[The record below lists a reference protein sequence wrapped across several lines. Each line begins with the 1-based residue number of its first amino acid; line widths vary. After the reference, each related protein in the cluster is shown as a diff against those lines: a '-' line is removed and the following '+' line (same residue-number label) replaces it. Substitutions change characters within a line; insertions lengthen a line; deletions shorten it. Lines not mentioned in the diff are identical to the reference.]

1 MHPLLMSALISGGI
15 NALQG
20 KRGSNLLK
28 STVTDTLMSAALMG
42 GTNLAMGQPAN
53 PFAKNFAF
61 MGVNQPAVDS
71 PLTKTG
77 IMEQM
82 KAAEIG
88 TSQLPTQTPS
98 FSESMSSVTDVFKSP
113 KEFVDKSG
121 NVQSLMRYD
130 PGKVAIGAGGA
141 ALAGLGLGAFDPK
154 PAKKPKIPGYN
165 KFYAA
170 DPSMFM
176 PYDDPDIAPID
187 YGKYPD
193 EPYSNMNQGGIASFD
208 NGGLVGLKKKIE
220 ELKKTPEGLREL
232 GTMIP
237 GSVTEFK
244 MKNQNESAF
253 STNEEIIQRYI
264 DSQTMGIKAGG
275 IASFDEGGPV
285 RNINLDPAEIFKKVM
300 MEGYRPTPEEKEALD
315 KYLAGQENKKGGGIM
330 QLAMGGRASNQ
341 PIESI
346 EETTVEEEET
356 IPTPQGLPRIPFMD
370 PNMPLPTPMPGV
382 MPGVGGMPGV
392 MGMKTGALVDKLP
405 SMSNTDEN
413 NPKNYKRTSGKLV
426 VDAAGKGN
434 EEKDTMLAQL
444 ADGEFVTK
452 SKAVRGAGIAL
463 GANPKNKKQQRELG
477 ARFFYKQMADFDK
490 LAKRMAS

>member
-28 STVTDTLMSAALMG
+28 STVKDTLMSAALMG

-53 PFAKNFAF
+53 PFAKDFAF
-61 MGVNQPAVDS
+61 MGVNQPVVDS
-71 PLTKTG
+71 PVTKAG

-82 KAAEIG
+82 QTMPIG
-88 TSQLPTQTPS
+88 ASELPSKTPS
-98 FSESMSSVTDVFKSP
+98 FSESITSFTDVFK
-113 KEFVDKSG
+113 DKPG
-121 NVQSLMRYD
+121 GKYD
-130 PGKVAIGAGGA
+130 AGKVAIGAGGA
-141 ALAGLGLGAFDPK
+141 ALAGLGLGAFDPT
-154 PAKKPKIPGYN
+154 PPEKPKIPGYN

-187 YGKYPD
+187 YGKYPE

-285 RNINLDPAEIFKKVM
+285 RNINIDPAEIFKKVM

-330 QLAMGGRASNQ
+330 QLAMGGRASNE

-346 EETTVEEEET
+346 EETTVEEET
-356 IPTPQGLPRIPFMD
+356 TPAPQGLPRIPFMD
-370 PNMPLPTPMPGV
+370 PNMPITTPMPG
-382 MPGVGGMPGV
+382 MGDV

-426 VDAAGKGN
+426 VDAAGKGS

-463 GANPKNKKQQRELG
+463 GASPKDKKQQRELG

>member
-1 MHPLLMSALISGGI
+1 MNPLLMSALISGGI

-28 STVTDTLMSAALMG
+28 STIMDTAMSAALMG

-53 PFAKNFAF
+53 PFAKDFAF
-61 MGVNQPAVDS
+61 MGVNQPVVDS
-71 PLTKTG
+71 PVTKAG

-82 KAAEIG
+82 QSMPIG
-88 TSQLPTQTPS
+88 TSQLPTQAPS

-113 KEFVDKSG
+113 KEFIDKSG
-121 NVQSLMRYD
+121 NVQSIMRYD

-154 PAKKPKIPGYN
+154 PAQKPRIPGYN

-176 PYDDPDIAPID
+176 PYDDPDIDPID
-187 YGKYPD
+187 YSKYPD

-208 NGGLVGLKKKIE
+208 
-220 ELKKTPEGLREL
+220 
-232 GTMIP
+232 
-237 GSVTEFK
+237 
-244 MKNQNESAF
+244 
-253 STNEEIIQRYI
+253 
-264 DSQTMGIKAGG
+264 
-275 IASFDEGGPV
+275 EGGPV
-285 RNINLDPAEIFKKVM
+285 KNIKLDPVEIFKKVM
-300 MEGYRPTPEEKEALD
+300 MEGYRPTPEEKKVLD
-315 KYLAGQENKKGGGIM
+315 EYLAGQGNKKGGIM

-346 EETTVEEEET
+346 EETTAEEEIT
-356 IPTPQGLPRIPFMD
+356 PAPQGLPRIPFMD
-370 PNMPLPTPMPGV
+370 PNMPIETPMPG
-382 MPGVGGMPGV
+382 MMGMPGV

-426 VDAAGKGN
+426 VDAAGKGS

>member
-28 STVTDTLMSAALMG
+28 STVMDTAMSAALMG

-53 PFAKNFAF
+53 PLKANFQF
-61 MGVNQPAVDS
+61 MGMNAPVGATPDRFIGPAEKGFMIEGS
-71 PLTKTG
+71 PG
-77 IMEQM
+77 R
-82 KAAEIG
+82 
-88 TSQLPTQTPS
+88 SPS
-98 FSESMSSVTDVFKSP
+98 FSESITSFTDVFK
-113 KEFVDKSG
+113 DKPG
-121 NVQSLMRYD
+121 GKYD
-130 PGKVAIGAGGA
+130 PGKVGIGAGAGA
-141 ALAGLGLGAFDPK
+141 LGLLGLGAFDPK
-154 PAKKPKIPGYN
+154 PPEKPKIPGYN

-176 PYDDPDIAPID
+176 PYDDPDIDPID
-187 YGKYPD
+187 YSKYPD

-208 NGGLVGLKKKIE
+208 
-220 ELKKTPEGLREL
+220 
-232 GTMIP
+232 
-237 GSVTEFK
+237 
-244 MKNQNESAF
+244 
-253 STNEEIIQRYI
+253 
-264 DSQTMGIKAGG
+264 D
-275 IASFDEGGPV
+275 GGPV
-285 RNINLDPAEIFKKVM
+285 KNINLDPAELFKKIM
-300 MEGYRPTPEEKEALD
+300 MEGYRPTPEERDALD
-315 KYLAGQENKKGGGIM
+315 KYLADQENKKGGGIM
-330 QLAMGGRASNQ
+330 QLAAGGRASNQ

-346 EETTVEEEET
+346 EETTIDEEE
-356 IPTPQGLPRIPFMD
+356 PTPPPQGLPRIPFQD
-370 PNMPLPTPMPGV
+370 PNMPMPTPMPG
-382 MPGVGGMPGV
+382 MGGLLGGV
-392 MGMKTGALVDKLP
+392 MAMKTGALVDKLP

-463 GANPKNKKQQRELG
+463 GASPKNKKQQRELG

>member
-53 PFAKNFAF
+53 PFKGNFQF
-61 MGVNQPAVDS
+61 MGMNAPVGATPDRFIGPAEKGFMIEGS
-71 PLTKTG
+71 PG
-77 IMEQM
+77 R
-82 KAAEIG
+82 
-88 TSQLPTQTPS
+88 SPS
-98 FSESMSSVTDVFKSP
+98 FSESITSFTDVFKRPNP
-113 KEFVDKSG
+113 KGAGLPDV
-121 NVQSLMRYD
+121 YD
-130 PGKVAIGAGGA
+130 PGKVGIGAGAA
-141 ALAGLGLGAFDPK
+141 ALGALGLGAFDPK
-154 PAKKPKIPGYN
+154 PPKKAKIPGYN

-208 NGGLVGLKKKIE
+208 
-220 ELKKTPEGLREL
+220 
-232 GTMIP
+232 
-237 GSVTEFK
+237 
-244 MKNQNESAF
+244 
-253 STNEEIIQRYI
+253 
-264 DSQTMGIKAGG
+264 
-275 IASFDEGGPV
+275 EGGPV
-285 RNINLDPAEIFKKVM
+285 RNIDLDPAEIFKKVM

-330 QLAMGGRASNQ
+330 QLAMGGRASNE

-346 EETTVEEEET
+346 EETTVEEET
-356 IPTPQGLPRIPFMD
+356 TPAPQGLPRIPFMD
-370 PNMPLPTPMPGV
+370 PNMPIATPMPG
-382 MPGVGGMPGV
+382 MTGMPV
-392 MGMKTGALVDKLP
+392 MGMRTGALVDKLP

-463 GANPKNKKQQRELG
+463 GANPKDKKQQRELG

>member
-1 MHPLLMSALISGGI
+1 MGINKPTGAPIQGGI
-15 NALQG
+15 G
-20 KRGSNLLK
+20 P
-28 STVTDTLMSAALMG
+28 
-42 GTNLAMGQPAN
+42 TNTP
-53 PFAKNFAF
+53 
-61 MGVNQPAVDS
+61 
-71 PLTKTG
+71 
-77 IMEQM
+77 
-82 KAAEIG
+82 
-88 TSQLPTQTPS
+88 PS

-113 KEFVDKSG
+113 KEFIDKSG
-121 NVQSLMRYD
+121 EVQSIMRYD

-176 PYDDPDIAPID
+176 PYDDPDIDPID
-187 YGKYPD
+187 YGKYPE

-208 NGGLVGLKKKIE
+208 
-220 ELKKTPEGLREL
+220 
-232 GTMIP
+232 
-237 GSVTEFK
+237 
-244 MKNQNESAF
+244 
-253 STNEEIIQRYI
+253 
-264 DSQTMGIKAGG
+264 
-275 IASFDEGGPV
+275 EGGPV
-285 RNINLDPAEIFKKVM
+285 RNIDLDPAEIFKKVM

-356 IPTPQGLPRIPFMD
+356 IPTPQGLPRIPFID
-370 PNMPLPTPMPGV
+370 PNMPITTPMPGL
-382 MPGVGGMPGV
+382 GGV

-426 VDAAGKGN
+426 VDAAGKGD

>member
-1 MHPLLMSALISGGI
+1 MSALISGGI

-28 STVTDTLMSAALMG
+28 STVMDTAMSAALMG

-53 PFAKNFAF
+53 PFSKDFAF
-61 MGVNQPAVDS
+61 MGMNKPTGAPIQGGIGPTN
-71 PLTKTG
+71 TK
-77 IMEQM
+77 
-82 KAAEIG
+82 
-88 TSQLPTQTPS
+88 PS
-98 FSESMSSVTDVFKSP
+98 FSESMTSITDVFKRP
-113 KEFVDKSG
+113 NPEGANLPDV
-121 NVQSLMRYD
+121 YD
-130 PGKVAIGAGGA
+130 PGKVGIGAGAA

-187 YGKYPD
+187 YSKYPD

-208 NGGLVGLKKKIE
+208 DGGLVGLRKKIE
-220 ELKKTPEGLREL
+220 QLKRTPEGLREL
-232 GTMIP
+232 SIMIP

-244 MKNQNESAF
+244 MKNKNESAF
-253 STNEEIIQRYI
+253 STNEEIIQKYI
-264 DSQTMGIKAGG
+264 DSQSIGIKAGG
-275 IASFDEGGPV
+275 ITSFDDGGAV
-285 RNINLDPAEIFKKVM
+285 RNINLDPQEIFKKVM
-300 MEGYRPTPEEKEALD
+300 MEGYRPTPEEKEVLD

-330 QLAMGGRASNQ
+330 QLAMGGRATNE

-346 EETTVEEEET
+346 EETTEEEDT
-356 IPTPQGLPRIPFMD
+356 MDTAPPRGLPRIPFMD
-370 PNMPLPTPMPGV
+370 PRMPMPTPMPG
-382 MPGVGGMPGV
+382 MMGMPV
-392 MGMKTGALVDKLP
+392 MGMRTGALVDKLP

-413 NPKNYKRTSGKLV
+413 NPNNYKRTSGKLV
-426 VDAAGKGN
+426 VDAAGKGS

>member
-28 STVTDTLMSAALMG
+28 STVMDTAMSAALMG

-53 PFAKNFAF
+53 PFAKDFAF
-61 MGVNQPAVDS
+61 MGVNQPVVDS
-71 PLTKTG
+71 PVTKAG

-82 KAAEIG
+82 QTMPIG
-88 TSQLPTQTPS
+88 ASELPTKTPS
-98 FSESMSSVTDVFKSP
+98 FSESITSFTDVFKRPNP
-113 KEFVDKSG
+113 KGANLPDV
-121 NVQSLMRYD
+121 YD
-130 PGKVAIGAGGA
+130 PLKVGIGAGGA

-154 PAKKPKIPGYN
+154 PPEKPKIPGYN

-176 PYDDPDIAPID
+176 PYDDPDIDPID
-187 YGKYPD
+187 YSKYPD

-208 NGGLVGLKKKIE
+208 
-220 ELKKTPEGLREL
+220 
-232 GTMIP
+232 
-237 GSVTEFK
+237 
-244 MKNQNESAF
+244 
-253 STNEEIIQRYI
+253 
-264 DSQTMGIKAGG
+264 D
-275 IASFDEGGPV
+275 GGPV
-285 RNINLDPAEIFKKVM
+285 KNINLDPAELFKKIM
-300 MEGYRPTPEEKEALD
+300 MEGYRPTPEERDALD
-315 KYLAGQENKKGGGIM
+315 KYLADQENKKGGGIM
-330 QLAMGGRASNQ
+330 QLAAGGRASNQ

-346 EETTVEEEET
+346 EETTIDEEE
-356 IPTPQGLPRIPFMD
+356 PTPPPQGLPRIPFQD
-370 PNMPLPTPMPGV
+370 PNMPMPTPMPGS
-382 MPGVGGMPGV
+382 GGLLGGV

>member
-1 MHPLLMSALISGGI
+1 MSALISGGI

-53 PFAKNFAF
+53 PFAKDFAF
-61 MGVNQPAVDS
+61 MGINQPIPDNPV
-71 PLTKTG
+71 TKAG

-82 KAAEIG
+82 QTISPELATAGK
-88 TSQLPTQTPS
+88 LPTKTPT
-98 FSESMSSVTDVFKSP
+98 FSESITSFTDVFKRPNP
-113 KEFVDKSG
+113 KGADLPDV
-121 NVQSLMRYD
+121 YD
-130 PGKVAIGAGGA
+130 PGKVGIGAGAA
-141 ALAGLGLGAFDPK
+141 ALGALGLGAFDPK
-154 PAKKPKIPGYN
+154 PPKKAKIPGYN

-208 NGGLVGLKKKIE
+208 
-220 ELKKTPEGLREL
+220 
-232 GTMIP
+232 
-237 GSVTEFK
+237 
-244 MKNQNESAF
+244 
-253 STNEEIIQRYI
+253 
-264 DSQTMGIKAGG
+264 
-275 IASFDEGGPV
+275 EGGTV
-285 RNINLDPAEIFKKVM
+285 RNIDLDPAEIFKKVM

-330 QLAMGGRASNQ
+330 GLAEGGRATNQ
-341 PIESI
+341 PIESV
-346 EETTVEEEET
+346 EESTVEEET
-356 IPTPQGLPRIPFMD
+356 VPAPQGLPRIPFMD
-370 PNMPLPTPMPGV
+370 PNMPIATPMPGMV
-382 MPGVGGMPGV
+382 GMPV
-392 MGMKTGALVDKLP
+392 MGMRTGALVDKLP

-463 GANPKNKKQQRELG
+463 GANPKDKKQQRELG

>member
-1 MHPLLMSALISGGI
+1 MSALISGGI

-28 STVTDTLMSAALMG
+28 STVMDTAMSAALMG

-53 PFAKNFAF
+53 PFAKDFAF
-61 MGVNQPAVDS
+61 MGVNQPTVDS
-71 PLTKTG
+71 PVTKAG

-82 KAAEIG
+82 QSMPLGASE
-88 TSQLPTQTPS
+88 LPTKTPG
-98 FSESMSSVTDVFKSP
+98 FSESISSFTDIFKSP
-113 KEFVDKSG
+113 NPQKERDT
-121 NVQSLMRYD
+121 YD
-130 PGKVAIGAGGA
+130 AGKVAIGAGGA
-141 ALAGLGLGAFDPK
+141 ALGALGLGAFDPK
-154 PAKKPKIPGYN
+154 PPEKPRIPGYN

-176 PYDDPDIAPID
+176 PYDDPDIDPID
-187 YGKYPD
+187 YGKYPE

-208 NGGLVGLKKKIE
+208 DGGLVGLRKKIE
-220 ELKKTPEGLREL
+220 QLKRTPEGLREL
-232 GTMIP
+232 SNMIP

-244 MKNQNESAF
+244 MKNKNESAF

-264 DSQTMGIKAGG
+264 DSQTMGIKSGG
-275 IASFDEGGPV
+275 IASFDDGGAV
-285 RNINLDPAEIFKKVM
+285 KNIKLDPVEIFKKVM
-300 MEGYRPTPEEKEALD
+300 MEGYRPTPEEKKALD
-315 KYLAGQENKKGGGIM
+315 EYLARQGNKKGGIM

-346 EETTVEEEET
+346 EETTVEEEEMT
-356 IPTPQGLPRIPFMD
+356 PTPQGLPRIPFMD

-382 MPGVGGMPGV
+382 MQGMMGMPGV

-426 VDAAGKGN
+426 VDAAGKGS

>member
-1 MHPLLMSALISGGI
+1 MSALISGGI

-53 PFAKNFAF
+53 PFAKDFAF
-61 MGVNQPAVDS
+61 MGVNQPVVDS
-71 PLTKTG
+71 PVTKAG
-77 IMEQM
+77 ILEQM
-82 KAAEIG
+82 QSMPIG
-88 TSQLPTQTPS
+88 ASELPTKTPS
-98 FSESMSSVTDVFKSP
+98 FSESITSFTDVFKSP
-113 KEFVDKSG
+113 DPKTG
-121 NVQSLMRYD
+121 LPRYD
-130 PGKVAIGAGGA
+130 AGKVGIGAGAGA
-141 ALAGLGLGAFDPK
+141 LGLLGLGAFDPK
-154 PAKKPKIPGYN
+154 PPKKAKIPGYN

-176 PYDDPDIAPID
+176 PYDDPDIDPID
-187 YGKYPD
+187 YSKYPD
-193 EPYSNMNQGGIASFD
+193 EPYSNMNQGGIAGLQE
-208 NGGLVGLKKKIE
+208 GGQAKS
-220 ELKKTPEGLREL
+220 LREQYEEYKKEQDPDEPIMDFKTFEQLRKIL
-232 GTMIP
+232 G
-237 GSVTEFK
+237 S
-244 MKNQNESAF
+244 
-253 STNEEIIQRYI
+253 
-264 DSQTMGIKAGG
+264 
-275 IASFDEGGPV
+275 
-285 RNINLDPAEIFKKVM
+285 
-300 MEGYRPTPEEKEALD
+300 
-315 KYLAGQENKKGGGIM
+315 NKGGIM

-346 EETTVEEEET
+346 EETTVEEEE
-356 IPTPQGLPRIPFMD
+356 IAPAPQGLPRIPFMNPD
-370 PNMPLPTPMPGV
+370 MPITTP
-382 MPGVGGMPGV
+382 MPGV

-413 NPKNYKRTSGKLV
+413 NPNNYKRTSGKLV
-426 VDAAGKGN
+426 VDAAGKGS

>member
-1 MHPLLMSALISGGI
+1 
-15 NALQG
+15 
-20 KRGSNLLK
+20 
-28 STVTDTLMSAALMG
+28 MSAALMG

-61 MGVNQPAVDS
+61 MGVNQPTVDS

-88 TSQLPTQTPS
+88 TSQLPTRTPS

-113 KEFVDKSG
+113 KEFIDKSG
-121 NVQSLMRYD
+121 EVQSIMRYD

-176 PYDDPDIAPID
+176 PYDDPDIDPID
-187 YGKYPD
+187 YGKYPE

-208 NGGLVGLKKKIE
+208 
-220 ELKKTPEGLREL
+220 
-232 GTMIP
+232 
-237 GSVTEFK
+237 
-244 MKNQNESAF
+244 
-253 STNEEIIQRYI
+253 
-264 DSQTMGIKAGG
+264 
-275 IASFDEGGPV
+275 EGGPV
-285 RNINLDPAEIFKKVM
+285 RNIDLDPAEIFKKVM

-356 IPTPQGLPRIPFMD
+356 IPTPQGLPRIPFID
-370 PNMPLPTPMPGV
+370 PNMPITTPMPGL
-382 MPGVGGMPGV
+382 GGV

-426 VDAAGKGN
+426 VDAAGKGD

>member
-1 MHPLLMSALISGGI
+1 MSALISGGI

-53 PFAKNFAF
+53 PFKSNFSF

-98 FSESMSSVTDVFKSP
+98 FSESISSVTDVFKSP

-121 NVQSLMRYD
+121 KVQSLMRYD

-154 PAKKPKIPGYN
+154 PAAKPRIPGYN

-193 EPYSNMNQGGIASFD
+193 EPYSNMNQ
-208 NGGLVGLKKKIE
+208 
-220 ELKKTPEGLREL
+220 
-232 GTMIP
+232 
-237 GSVTEFK
+237 
-244 MKNQNESAF
+244 
-253 STNEEIIQRYI
+253 
-264 DSQTMGIKAGG
+264 GG

-356 IPTPQGLPRIPFMD
+356 IPTPEGLPRIPFMD
-370 PNMPLPTPMPGV
+370 PRMPMPTPMPG
-382 MPGVGGMPGV
+382 MMGMPV
-392 MGMKTGALVDKLP
+392 MGMRTGALVDKLP

-426 VDAAGKGN
+426 VDAAGKGS

>member
-53 PFAKNFAF
+53 PFKANFQF
-61 MGVNQPAVDS
+61 MGMNAPVGATPDRFIGPAEKGFMIEGS
-71 PLTKTG
+71 PGRL
-77 IMEQM
+77 
-82 KAAEIG
+82 
-88 TSQLPTQTPS
+88 PS

-113 KEFVDKSG
+113 KEFIDKSG
-121 NVQSLMRYD
+121 NVQSIMRYD

-141 ALAGLGLGAFDPK
+141 ALGALGLGAFDPK
-154 PAKKPKIPGYN
+154 PPKKAKIPGYN

-193 EPYSNMNQGGIASFD
+193 EPYSNMNQGGIASF
-208 NGGLVGLKKKIE
+208 E
-220 ELKKTPEGLREL
+220 
-232 GTMIP
+232 
-237 GSVTEFK
+237 
-244 MKNQNESAF
+244 
-253 STNEEIIQRYI
+253 
-264 DSQTMGIKAGG
+264 
-275 IASFDEGGPV
+275 EGGPV
-285 RNINLDPAEIFKKVM
+285 RNIDLDPAEIFKKVM

-330 QLAMGGRASNQ
+330 GLAEGGRATNQ
-341 PIESI
+341 PIESV
-346 EETTVEEEET
+346 EESTVEEET
-356 IPTPQGLPRIPFMD
+356 VPAPQGLPRIPFMD
-370 PNMPLPTPMPGV
+370 PNMPIATPMPG
-382 MPGVGGMPGV
+382 MMGMPV
-392 MGMKTGALVDKLP
+392 MGMRTGALVDKLP

-463 GANPKNKKQQRELG
+463 GANPKDKKQQRELG

>member
-28 STVTDTLMSAALMG
+28 STVKDTLMSAALMG

-53 PFAKNFAF
+53 PFAKDFAF
-61 MGVNQPAVDS
+61 MGINKP
-71 PLTKTG
+71 TG
-77 IMEQM
+77 APIPGG
-82 KAAEIG
+82 IG
-88 TSQLPTQTPS
+88 PTNTSPS

-113 KEFVDKSG
+113 KEFIDKSG
-121 NVQSLMRYD
+121 EVQSIMRYD

-176 PYDDPDIAPID
+176 PYDDPDIDPID
-187 YGKYPD
+187 YGKYPE

-208 NGGLVGLKKKIE
+208 
-220 ELKKTPEGLREL
+220 
-232 GTMIP
+232 
-237 GSVTEFK
+237 
-244 MKNQNESAF
+244 
-253 STNEEIIQRYI
+253 
-264 DSQTMGIKAGG
+264 
-275 IASFDEGGPV
+275 EGGPV
-285 RNINLDPAEIFKKVM
+285 RNIDLDPAEIFKKVM

-356 IPTPQGLPRIPFMD
+356 IPTPQGLPRIPFID
-370 PNMPLPTPMPGV
+370 PNMPITTPMPGL
-382 MPGVGGMPGV
+382 GGV

-426 VDAAGKGN
+426 VDAAGKGD

>member
-28 STVTDTLMSAALMG
+28 STVMDTAMSAALMG

-53 PFAKNFAF
+53 PLKANFQF
-61 MGVNQPAVDS
+61 MGMNAPVGATPDRFIGPAEKGFMIEGS
-71 PLTKTG
+71 PG
-77 IMEQM
+77 R
-82 KAAEIG
+82 
-88 TSQLPTQTPS
+88 SPS
-98 FSESMSSVTDVFKSP
+98 FSESITSFTDVFK
-113 KEFVDKSG
+113 DKPG
-121 NVQSLMRYD
+121 GKYD
-130 PGKVAIGAGGA
+130 PGKVGIGAGAGA
-141 ALAGLGLGAFDPK
+141 LGLLGLGAFDPK
-154 PAKKPKIPGYN
+154 PPEKPKIPGYN

-346 EETTVEEEET
+346 EETTVEEEEN